1 MYCVC
6 TVDDSTTLK
15 LKDLCEHNLVIHK
28 VRSLAE
34 MTTCIL
40 LLTEITHDI
49 LPDEAFG
56 MNDI

>member
-15 LKDLCEHNLVIHK
+15 LKVLCEHNLVIHK

-49 LPDEAFG
+49 LPDEAFR